1 MIALGLPSE
10 DRNMSEEQDFDPQP
24 DPPSAADDEY
34 ADSDPQP
41 DPGVT
46 AEPPDELEP
55 ELNPQPEP
63 PG

>member
-1 MIALGLPSE
+1 
-10 DRNMSEEQDFDPQP
+10 MSEEQDFDPQP

-63 PG
+63 RG